1 MNTISME
8 EILQLYK
15 KINADPQ
22 KTTVIRTTLNKG
34 TLNNKLNTNRPRGIL
49 GSYPQKTVMQ
59 LLALADVGAF
69 SEAENAQKSLKKAL

>member
-1 MNTISME
+1 MDTSSME

-49 GSYPQKTVMQ
+49 GSYPQKTVM
-59 LLALADVGAF
+59 
-69 SEAENAQKSLKKAL
+69 

>member
-49 GSYPQKTVMQ
+49 GSYPQKTVM
-59 LLALADVGAF
+59 
-69 SEAENAQKSLKKAL
+69 